1 MRRVDFQKSA
11 FDNLVRIILL
21 IDADCRLITAYN
33 INHYRHNFIK
43 PSLAV
48 IIYDNVIVNIVFDN
62 IFVCLP
68 FFYPSHR
75 INPFF
80 RRRGGSITVYPIERI
95 GCDFSI
101 VPLCITLFSI
111 VKFSIIIFII
121 IRFRFSKVCTFD
133 FRKS

>member
-1 MRRVDFQKSA
+1 MRVFLLVDA
-11 FDNLVRIILL
+11 Y
-21 IDADCRLITAYN
+21 CRLITAYN
-33 INHYRHNFIK
+33 INHNSNDFIK
-43 PSLAV
+43 PNLAV
-48 IIYDNVIVNIVFDN
+48 IIYDNVIVNIVLDN
-62 IFVCLP
+62 FFVCLP
-68 FFYPSHR
+68 FFYPSYR
-75 INPFF
+75 INPFS
-80 RRRGGSITVYPIERI
+80 RRRRGSITVYPIDRI